1 MVWNEVLKSEIPVTF
16 QCKSIKDAVQRI
28 ATGLNP
34 RDNFTLGKGAIQY
47 VTVKNLTVDGSID
60 FSGCDVVD
68 EKARQIIHNRSG
80 IQIGDILFAS
90 IAPLGRCHLIQ
101 EEPTSWDINESVFAI
116 RSNNMTTPEY
126 LYAFLSSEAFVKRAT
141 SNSTGS
147 IFKGIRINTLLD
159 TPIIIPKKNIA
170 DAFSDNTKKLSR
182 VSHVNA
188 METARLT
195 ELRDW
200 LLPMLM
206 NGQATITD

>member
-1 MVWNEVLKSEIPVTF
+1 MVWNDVLKRDVPAIF
-16 QCKSIKDAVQRI
+16 QCVFIKDVVQRI

-34 RDNFTLGKGAIQY
+34 RDNFTLGNGKIRY
-47 VTVKNLTVDGSID
+47 VTVKNLTIDGSID
-60 FSGCDVVD
+60 FSGCDRVD
-68 EKARQIIHNRSG
+68 EKARQMIHNRSG

-101 EEPTSWDINESVFAI
+101 EEPTLWDINESVFTI
-116 RSNNMTTPEY
+116 RSNDMTTSEY
-126 LYAFLSSEAFVKRAT
+126 LYSFLSGDAFVKRAT

-159 TPIIIPKKNIA
+159 TPIIVPPKKIA
-170 DAFSDNTKKLSR
+170 DAFSEKAKKLLR
-182 VSHVNA
+182 ARHVNA
-188 METARLT
+188 METERLI